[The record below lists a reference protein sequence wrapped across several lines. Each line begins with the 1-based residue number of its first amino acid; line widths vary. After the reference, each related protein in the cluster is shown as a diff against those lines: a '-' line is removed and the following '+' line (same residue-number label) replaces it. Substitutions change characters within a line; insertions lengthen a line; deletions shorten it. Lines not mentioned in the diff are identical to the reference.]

1 MDEEENKK
9 KMLLQ
14 LQQQAQKER
23 LWGKATTPRV
33 V

>member
-1 MDEEENKK
+1 MDEDERKK

-14 LQQQAQKER
+14 LQQQSLKER
-23 LWGKATTPRV
+23 LWGKPTTPRV